1 MNQKLT
7 NEVIM
12 AIKNTSFSIPES
24 DLADLKKIAEK
35 NNRSVSNLIVTLIKE
50 AIAKDKGARK

>member
-1 MNQKLT
+1 
-7 NEVIM
+7 M

-50 AIAKDKGARK
+50 AIAKDKGASK